1 MVRAEDMPFTI
12 RGVIP
17 DLIINP
23 HAFTSRM
30 TVGHLLDMLFG
41 KLAAATGRQQD
52 GTVFDHKSVEEVAK
66 ALHRCRYQRYGNEV
80 MYDGQTGER
89 LQGTV
94 FLAPIYYQRL
104 KHMVQDKIHARARG
118 ATRMMTRQP
127 TVGRR
132 REGGFRFGEME
143 RDCMIAHGGAA
154 NLRERLFTQSD
165 PYTTYVCAECG
176 QIAIRNTKTGDR
188 WCNQCQ
194 THDTTVVPVAM
205 PYAFKL
211 LKQELLALNI
221 AARLVVPKSSNPT
234 D

>member
-1 MVRAEDMPFTI
+1 MPYTAT
-12 RGVIP
+12 GLQP

-30 TVGHLLDMLFG
+30 TVGHLMEMLFG
-41 KLAAATGRQQD
+41 KYAAATGRQQD
-52 GTVFDHKSVEEVAK
+52 GTVFDHKGVEQVAEGI
-66 ALHRCRYQRYGNEV
+66 HRARMERYGKEV
-80 MYDGQTGER
+80 MYDGVTGER
-89 LQGTV
+89 LKDPV
-94 FLAPIYYQRL
+94 FIAIIYYQRL

-118 ATRMMTRQP
+118 SIRMMTRQP

-165 PYTTYVCAECG
+165 PYATYICDQCG
-176 QIAIRNTKTGDR
+176 QIAVYTAKTDTR
-188 WCNQCQ
+188 WCFQCQ
-194 THDTTVVPVAM
+194 RHNQGIEAVAM

-211 LKQELLALNI
+211 LKQELLSMNI
-221 AARLVVPKSSNPT
+221 AARIQPKPDTFNPPPL
-234 D
+234 